1 MKKLSII
8 CLILCLFMLTGC
20 DLFMQDDNIKRYD
33 NEFVS
38 ATGKW
43 TLLNDDDTFFT
54 FDGTKDV
61 MTFSYVE
68 DGVSKYSGKFRAIYR
83 GNGDDVA
90 TPLDF
95 IFMRSD
101 KQKEDW
107 LGCYVENFESD
118 FTQFTIFS
126 EEEDL
131 GMIDG
136 TIYTHIYRISELPYK
151 MGSYVLEGKDFK
163 VETNDYKYASK
174 FNIPNG
180 TYSLSSGEN
189 LTIVMIKPNTHQLFQ
204 YKNGDVIVEGSF
216 YISQDKNT
224 IYLYIEHDPYTK
236 VTKADKD
243 NYDTTFS
250 IHYPPDFYLRG
261 DFSHSEYLVIND
273 LYHHTESP
281 TQIQD
286 STWVFGTYVK

>member
-20 DLFMQDDNIKRYD
+20 DLFMKDDDVKKYNT
-33 NEFVS
+33 ELTS

-43 TLLNDDDTFFT
+43 TLLNDEDTFFT
-54 FDGTKDV
+54 FDGSKNA
-61 MTFSYVE
+61 MSFSYVE
-68 DGVSKYSGKFRAIYR
+68 DGVSKYNGKFRAIYR
-83 GNGDDVA
+83 GNGNDVV

-107 LGCYVENFESD
+107 IGCYVENFESD
-118 FTQFTIFS
+118 FTQFTIFY

-151 MGSYVLEGKDFK
+151 MGSYVLEGEDFK
-163 VETNDYKYASK
+163 VESNDYKYAGK

-180 TYSLSSGEN
+180 TYSLSSGES
-189 LTIVMIKPNTHQLFQ
+189 LTVVMIKPDTYQLFQ

-216 YISQDKNT
+216 SIAQDKNT

-243 NYDTTFS
+243 KYDTTFS
-250 IHYPPDFYLRG
+250 MYYPPDFYLRG

-273 LYHHTESP
+273 LYHHTYSP

-286 STWVFGTYVK
+286 STWAFGTYVK

>member
-8 CLILCLFMLTGC
+8 SLILCLFMLTGC
-20 DLFMQDDNIKRYD
+20 DLFMKDNGTKRYD
-33 NEFVS
+33 DEFVS

-43 TLLNDDDTFFT
+43 TLLNDDDTFFA
-54 FDGTKDV
+54 FDGAKNV
-61 MTFSYVE
+61 MSFSYVE

-83 GNGDDVA
+83 GNGNDVV
-90 TPLDF
+90 TPLDL

-101 KQKEDW
+101 KEKEDW
-107 LGCYVENFESD
+107 LSCYVEDFESD

-151 MGSYVLEGKDFK
+151 MGSYVLEGEDFK
-163 VETNDYKYASK
+163 VESNDYKYAGK

-180 TYSLSSGEN
+180 TYSLSSGES
-189 LTIVMIKPNTHQLFQ
+189 LTVVMIKPDTYQLFQ
-204 YKNGDVIVEGSF
+204 YKNGDVIVEGTF
-216 YISQDKNT
+216 YIAQDKNT
-224 IYLYIEHDPYTK
+224 IYLYIEHDPYTN

-243 NYDTTFS
+243 KYDTTFS
-250 IHYPPDFYLRG
+250 MHYPPDFYLRG

-273 LYHHTESP
+273 LYHHTYSP

-286 STWVFGTYVK
+286 STWVFGTYIK

>member
-1 MKKLSII
+1 MKKISII
-8 CLILCLFMLTGC
+8 CLMLCLFMFSGC
-20 DLFMQDDNIKRYD
+20 DFFIKETQVQKFN
-33 NEFVS
+33 NELQS
-38 ATGKW
+38 TTGKW
-43 TLLNDDDTFFT
+43 MLLNDEDTFFT
-54 FDGTKDV
+54 FDGSKDV

-83 GNGDDVA
+83 GNGDDVT
-90 TPLDF
+90 TPLTF
-95 IFMRSD
+95 IFVRED

-107 LGCYVENFESD
+107 LSCYVEDFETD

-163 VETNDYKYASK
+163 EESNDYKYANE

-180 TYSLSSGEN
+180 TYSLSSGES
-189 LTIVMIKPNTHQLFQ
+189 LTVVMIKPDTYQLFQ
-204 YKNGDVIVEGSF
+204 YKNGDEIVEGSF
-216 YISQDKNT
+216 YIAQDKNT

-236 VTKADKD
+236 VTKADKAK
-243 NYDTTFS
+243 YDTTFS
-250 IHYPPDFYLRG
+250 MYYPPDFYLRG

-273 LYHHTESP
+273 LYHHTDSP

-286 STWVFGTYVK
+286 SIWVFGRYAK

>member
-8 CLILCLFMLTGC
+8 SLILCLFMLTGC
-20 DLFMQDDNIKRYD
+20 DLFMKDNGTKRYD
-33 NEFVS
+33 DEFVS

-43 TLLNDDDTFFT
+43 ILLNDDDTFFA
-54 FDGTKDV
+54 FDGAKN
-61 MTFSYVE
+61 MMSFSYVE

-83 GNGDDVA
+83 GNGNDIV
-90 TPLDF
+90 TPLDL

-101 KQKEDW
+101 KEKEDW
-107 LGCYVENFESD
+107 LSCYVEDFESD

-151 MGSYVLEGKDFK
+151 MGSYVLEGEDFK
-163 VETNDYKYASK
+163 VESNDYKYAGK

-180 TYSLSSGEN
+180 TYSLSSGES
-189 LTIVMIKPNTHQLFQ
+189 LTVVMIKPDTYQLFQ
-204 YKNGDVIVEGSF
+204 YKNGDVIVEGTF
-216 YISQDKNT
+216 YIAQDKNT
-224 IYLYIEHDPYTK
+224 IYLYIEHDPYTN

-243 NYDTTFS
+243 KYDTTFS
-250 IHYPPDFYLRG
+250 MHYPPDFYLRG

-273 LYHHTESP
+273 LYHHTDSP

-286 STWVFGTYVK
+286 STWVFGTYIK